1 MRPRSHRPWANYSG
15 SPSSMKKKAATSPS
29 PSPSTGRSRKS
40 AGLTSLLLLQWDCD
54 DHPPDH
60 VIQLEVPLRTVRVG
74 VVAPDAGLRDGPV
87 RIDRLQERIRP
98 VHDHFAIPTIGM
110 LQGL

>member
-1 MRPRSHRPWANYSG
+1 MNYSD
-15 SPSSMKKKAATSPS
+15 SASSTRKKAATSPS
-29 PSPSTGRSRKS
+29 PSPSTGRSRNRAAS
-40 AGLTSLLLLQWDCD
+40 AGLLILQWDCD
-54 DHPPDH
+54 DHPPYH

-74 VVAPDAGLRDGPV
+74 LVAPDAGLRDSPV
-87 RIDRLQERIRP
+87 RIDRLQEHIRP

>member
-1 MRPRSHRPWANYSG
+1 MRPRLNRPWANCYG
-15 SPSSMKKKAATSPS
+15 SAFSTKKKAATSPS
-29 PSPSTGRSRKS
+29 PSLSTGHSRKR
-40 AGLTSLLLLQWDCD
+40 AGSTRLLILQWDCD
-54 DHPPDH
+54 DHPPYH
-60 VIQLEVPLRTVRVG
+60 VIQLEVPLRTVRMR

-98 VHDHFAIPTIGM
+98 VHHHFAIPTIGM

>member
-1 MRPRSHRPWANYSG
+1 MRPRLNRPWANCYG
-15 SPSSMKKKAATSPS
+15 SAFSTRRKAATSPS
-29 PSPSTGRSRKS
+29 PSPSTGRSRKRAAS
-40 AGLTSLLLLQWDCD
+40 AGLLILQRDRD
-54 DHPPDH
+54 DHPAYH

>member
-1 MRPRSHRPWANYSG
+1 MRPRLNRPWPNCSG
-15 SPSSMKKKAATSPS
+15 SASSTKKKAATSPS
-29 PSPSTGRSRKS
+29 PSPSTGRSRKR
-40 AGLTSLLLLQWDCD
+40 AGLTRLLILQGDCD

-60 VIQLEVPLRTVRVG
+60 VIQLKVPLRTVRVG

-87 RIDRLQERIRP
+87 RIDRLQQRIRP